1 MPAQGPMGD
10 EAARESAE
18 RLAACIRGQGSARNR
33 EGMARF
39 GINTARAAGV
49 GMAVLRPLARAHR
62 GDHPLALALW
72 GTELHEARILAC
84 LVEDP
89 LQAGPEQLDAWAAD
103 LDSWDLADQFCNK
116 LVVRSPLAW
125 ALAPAWADRE
135 EEFARRAGFS
145 LMAQL
150 AVHHKR
156 VPDADFLPFFG
167 LVAAHAGDGRN
178 FVKKAVNWA
187 LRQMGKRSPML
198 RAHALETARAL
209 LERRDPSARWI
220 ARDALRELGAG
231 RTCLPGV

>member
-1 MPAQGPMGD
+1 MTDPGTV
-10 EAARESAE
+10 ARALVE
-18 RLAACIRGQGSARNR
+18 RIRALGGERNR
-33 EGMARF
+33 AGMARF

-62 GDHPLALALW
+62 GDHALALALW
-72 GTELHEARILAC
+72 KTELHEARILAC
-84 LVEDP
+84 LVEAP
-89 LQAGPEQLDAWAAD
+89 LQAGPEQLEAWAVD
-103 LDSWDLADQFCNK
+103 LDSWDLTDQFCNK

-125 ALAPAWADRE
+125 ALAPAWAGRE
-135 EEFARRAGFS
+135 EEFVRRAGFS

-187 LRQMGKRSPML
+187 LRQMGKRSPAL
-198 RAHALETARAL
+198 RVHAVATARQL
-209 LERRDPSARWI
+209 LKQGTPPARWI

-231 RTCLPGV
+231 GSCSPGV